1 MAVDSPVTFLIYV
14 LIKFAAYSAW
24 CGIGLRIVAHASW
37 KSAFGFGFLRLLLGV
52 FFGGGIFVVGAM
64 AHLDPPVHPWLTYF
78 AVYAPVRWVEWSIMS
93 TLLNRESASFAAFL
107 LGRDWRDRF
116 WRLGG
121 IAVSHLADMPLMLGG
136 SGGPTEMLPVGRFL
150 C

>member
-1 MAVDSPVTFLIYV
+1 MAVDSPATFLIYV
-14 LIKFAAYSAW
+14 LVKFAAYSLW
-24 CGIGLRIVAHASW
+24 CAVGLRIAGSTNW
-37 KSAFGFGFLRLLLGV
+37 KKAFGFGLVRLLLGI
-52 FFGGGIFVVGAM
+52 FFGGGIFVAGAM

-78 AVYAPVRWVEWSIMS
+78 AIYAPVRWVEWSIMS
-93 TLLNRESASFAAFL
+93 ALLNRGNGSFASFF
-107 LGRDWRDRF
+107 LGRDWRDRL

-121 IAVSHLADMPLMLGG
+121 IAVSHLADLPLIAGG